1 MQKLLTSQV
10 FLGAALLAVTFCGG
24 ATAQAQEP
32 RSPAKEYLPLIEG
45 RNDQEN
51 GQPQATDLR
60 PDDRPLTGVQETTL
74 GTQEM
79 RHSYWLPGFQY
90 ANLARSSPVNQPA
103 VTNWNSTS
111 YLTGNLSVLDA
122 WSHAQLSM
130 NYSGGGA
137 LSTDT
142 SFGNSYFHQ
151 FGLTQT
157 FDWQRFK
164 LQFIDQF
171 SYLPETQFGFGGLT
185 NLALPGVGGPIT
197 PPATGLQNNFTPNQS
212 ILASVGP
219 RYSNSLVAQVVYELS
234 RRASITAAGS
244 YGLLRF
250 VDPGNINSDDVIGN
264 LGFNYELTRI
274 DTLGVLYRFSG
285 YQFSGNPQRI
295 NDHAINLAYG
305 RKVTGRLA
313 LRLFGGPDF
322 ITFRVPILNS
332 SGRLSASGGAALT
345 YLTARS
351 GFFLNYNHGV
361 SNGSGVLVGS
371 TTDQISGTLTRHL
384 GQVWSANIN
393 FGYARNN
400 SIFQTT
406 TQKLPNFDS
415 YFAGGG
421 LDRPLG
427 RNAIFSLSYTAYI
440 QGTAQQVCS
449 PGSCI
454 GTTTV
459 HQIAMGF
466 VWHTRPY
473 VIR

>member
-1 MQKLLTSQV
+1 MQKLLSSQV
-10 FLGAALLAVTFCGG
+10 FLGAALLAVSISGG

-32 RSPAKEYLPLIEG
+32 RSPAKEYPPLIEG
-45 RNDQEN
+45 RQDQEN
-51 GQPQATDLR
+51 EAPASDLR

-90 ANLARSSPVNQPA
+90 ANLARSSPVTQPA

-137 LSTDT
+137 LSTDN
-142 SFGNSYFHQ
+142 SFGNNYFHQ

-185 NLALPGVGGPIT
+185 NLSLPGVGGSIV
-197 PPATGLQNNFTPNQS
+197 PPMPGLQNNYIPNQS
-212 ILASVGP
+212 IFTSIGP
-219 RYSNSLVAQVVYELS
+219 RYSNSFVTQVVYELS

-264 LGFNYELTRI
+264 LGFNYELTKR

-305 RKVTGRLA
+305 RRVTGRLA
-313 LRLFGGPDF
+313 LQLFGGPDI
-322 ITFRVPILNS
+322 ITFRVPVGGVTNRI
-332 SGRLSASGGAALT
+332 SASGGASLT
-345 YLTARS
+345 YGTARAGLS
-351 GFFLNYNHGV
+351 LAYNHGV

-371 TTDQISGTLTRHL
+371 TMDQISGALNRHL
-384 GQVWSANIN
+384 GRVWRGNVN
-393 FGYARNN
+393 FGYARNRSVTQNPFPN
-400 SIFQTT
+400 S
-406 TQKLPNFDS
+406 PGYDS

-421 LDRPLG
+421 LERPLG
-427 RNAIFSLSYTAYI
+427 RNANLSLGYTAYI
-440 QGTAQQVCS
+440 QSTTQALCTPGACTTS
-449 PGSCI
+449 PTI
-454 GTTTV
+454 
-459 HQIAMGF
+459 HQISLGF
-466 VWHTRPY
+466 TWHTRPY
-473 VIR
+473 VLH